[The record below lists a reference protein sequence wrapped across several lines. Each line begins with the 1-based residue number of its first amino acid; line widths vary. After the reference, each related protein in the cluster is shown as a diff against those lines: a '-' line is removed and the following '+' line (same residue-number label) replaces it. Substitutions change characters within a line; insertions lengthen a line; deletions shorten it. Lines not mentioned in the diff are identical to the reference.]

1 MIATVLDHISI
12 PVSNVE
18 QSKRWYAQALAPL
31 GMVLIAEGAGFA
43 KLGIGPVPYLTLREC
58 GMNPSTMH
66 IALRADNHSA
76 VDDFHAAAVLAGGAC
91 NGAPGLRTLYHPAY
105 YGAFVLDPDGHNV
118 EAVKHAPE

>member
-1 MIATVLDHISI
+1 MATVLDHISI

-31 GMVLIAEGAGFA
+31 GVVLIAEGAGFV

-58 GMNPSTMH
+58 GMNPPTMH
-66 IALRADNHSA
+66 IALRAKTHSA

-91 NGAPGLRTLYHPAY
+91 NGAPGLRPNYHPAY
-105 YGAFVLDPDGHNV
+105 YGAFVLDPDGHNI